1 MEITYFVILVADVL
15 GAEIWRV
22 CNRPREVGAE
32 LMTEDAFNP
41 KRCRSKRHVRCR
53 RV

>member
-15 GAEIWRV
+15 NAEIWCV
-22 CNRPREVGAE
+22 CNRSREIGAE

-41 KRCRSKRHVRCR
+41 KCCGSKRHVRCR